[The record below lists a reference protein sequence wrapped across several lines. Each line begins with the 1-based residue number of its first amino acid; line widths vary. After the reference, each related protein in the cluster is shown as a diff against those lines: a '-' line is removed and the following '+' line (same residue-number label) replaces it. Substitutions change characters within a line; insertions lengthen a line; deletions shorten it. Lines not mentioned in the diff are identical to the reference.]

1 MSTLPLGARR
11 PAVRMMVIGIMTTV
25 THSEHASTSFCAK
38 RVLISQMMRMKGKAR
53 TEGGEESASTTRVR
67 ISWLCSE
74 KDGIRHGITA
84 KPGIEKSEKEAS
96 SSRYSKK

>member
-1 MSTLPLGARR
+1 
-11 PAVRMMVIGIMTTV
+11 
-25 THSEHASTSFCAK
+25 
-38 RVLISQMMRMKGKAR
+38 MKGKAR